1 MKYWIVFQR
10 MRMRKIAEFLN
21 TLFVFPE
28 FLKNQFLINQFLI
41 KISLVIYFMKNK
53 NPN

>member
-1 MKYWIVFQR
+1 MKYWRVFQR
-10 MRMRKIAEFLN
+10 IEKNCRVSEY
-21 TLFVFPE
+21 FVCIPE
-28 FLKNQFLINQFLI
+28 FLISQFLINQFLI